1 VYSLTGGGA
10 DAAVNA
16 ARSGA
21 ADAVRAVR
29 PGGRLATITG
39 DPPAAERGITV
50 STVVVGPDGPR
61 LARLAGLLGRG
72 VLGVT
77 VGASFPLDQAA
88 QALAQARRG
97 AHGTAIVLRP
107 GSAEA
112 RR

>member
-1 VYSLTGGGA
+1 MV
-10 DAAVNA
+10 
-16 ARSGA
+16 
-21 ADAVRAVR
+21 
-29 PGGRLATITG
+29 
-39 DPPAAERGITV
+39 E
-50 STVVVGPDGPR
+50 PDGPR

-72 VLGVT
+72 VLHVT

-88 QALAQARRG
+88 QALARVRRG